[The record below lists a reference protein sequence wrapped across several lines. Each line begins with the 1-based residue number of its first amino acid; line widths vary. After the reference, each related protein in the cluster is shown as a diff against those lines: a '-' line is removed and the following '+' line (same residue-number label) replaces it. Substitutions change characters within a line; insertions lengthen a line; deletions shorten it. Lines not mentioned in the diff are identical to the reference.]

1 MDPREASEML
11 LQQMSVP
18 ARRDYQLRSFSL
30 KADGKHVSAASQS
43 TRAVSFNA
51 AHKDVP
57 FTVATPRGFF
67 SGPLISMNSQVSAE
81 RPSCTAATTGHMRKW
96 SESDVSFAT
105 PEDGGSGS
113 ESFRLE
119 GSQEQDSLSAWGE
132 RSDFLMA
139 PPVKQLQ
146 PVVDNVEGTTA
157 PGLRKLAGA
166 PAGKPSGQ
174 DMSSPIISNEK
185 PNRLPPSR
193 SWAAGG
199 ELHMVRS
206 TQSRPACKRE
216 QLAQTKAESVERQRA
231 MKCSRGAGSEKEA
244 GDSRRRPTASIA
256 WDSLNKSQENSPQ
269 HDLAAVPFQWEEAPG
284 KPKTIAAA
292 AERAMAR
299 RLLREGGEKK
309 AGSSKAKQLQLGSA
323 DHVQKSS
330 SEAAYAA
337 AAAADRLGRRVV
349 AQASP
354 NSSFRSSHRFY
365 ARTAPGERSF
375 SGPRS
380 SVDSAHVISEVETEA
395 RIDLVAP
402 AAAKFLVESWI
413 SPNVTPEQNLTTIP
427 FKWEEAP
434 GKPKA
439 DEAAE
444 SNKPPQLQLP
454 PRLAVVP
461 PSESHSRE
469 LRGRNRVRSVSGP
482 LVGYSPLTSP
492 IQRREQ
498 QQQHQSSPVMRSCSP
513 SKRSIS
519 PSKIHALAKHLS
531 RRVTN
536 SAATQETSFY
546 ELVESRNSRYTY
558 TSGPLED
565 GRDRGASPR
574 ALVRSASGALMSA
587 STACELQ
594 EYPFYRPKHEKH
606 SLGPT
611 FTSGPLLTTAP
622 SAASSS
628 KRASSPSRRSI
639 SPSRIQALA
648 KQLTRKASPAA
659 SDCRLEDPNWPVP
672 FKQHRHS
679 STKGYK
685 SGPLDRSAT
694 NSTPAAAE
702 YTLDRSCS
710 GTGSLE
716 SPTVSTVSNIIP
728 HDSSESTTSSDQP
741 WLEKQQWSPTST
753 LQGPSGYSQTLTSV
767 RSSASDTDPYI
778 HTLPLSVDVSKSLSC
793 VSYESFEHSFTEHA
807 SPTSQSPPSG
817 DVGPTWSELGSPYLG
832 PTVADYRMRGRDS
845 SGGASEGVKAIIK
858 LCRTGSN
865 WRKGKLATHSPEMWA
880 PTLASYFQS
889 VEAAMGDVNLGSG
902 PALANPQQHEAGPQV
917 AGPAE
922 TSPRVSVEAPTRLP
936 YTMPSLPELKL
947 ASGEYCCDT
956 SKADFSSCL
965 GVKLSPARFTTKAG
979 DHWPGQ
985 TCAVSWGDRDRGHSA
1000 PTNNVEDGY
1009 RSPAYT
1015 ATLELLSPSAE
1026 LFSKKKK
1033 VLGKSRSV
1041 KLVLP
1046 SSNLRRK
1053 TRFIVSLV
1061 TFTCSQSS
1069 SCQHI
1074 SGTPLIHH
1082 LRCCCLHELFL
1093 EATTLLQL
1101 IFLLYC
1107 NN

>member
-1 MDPREASEML
+1 MDSRAASEML
-11 LQQMSVP
+11 LQQVSVP
-18 ARRDYQLRSFSL
+18 ARRDYQLRSCSL
-30 KADGKHVSAASQS
+30 NADENEVSAASQS
-43 TRAVSFNA
+43 IRAVSFNA
-51 AHKDVP
+51 AHEDVP
-57 FTVATPRGFF
+57 FALATPRGFF
-67 SGPLISMNSQVSAE
+67 SGPLISLNSQVTAE
-81 RPSCTAATTGHMRKW
+81 RPNCTAATSGHMRKW

-105 PEDGGSGS
+105 PEGGGSGS
-113 ESFRLE
+113 ESFHLE

-139 PPVKQLQ
+139 PIKQLQ
-146 PVVDNVEGTTA
+146 SVVDNVEGTTA
-157 PGLRKLAGA
+157 PGLCKLAGD

-174 DMSSPIISNEK
+174 DMSCPTISNEK
-185 PNRLPPSR
+185 PNRLLPSR

-199 ELHMVRS
+199 ELNMARS

-231 MKCSRGAGSEKEA
+231 MRCSRGARSEKEA
-244 GDSRRRPTASIA
+244 GASRRRPTASIA

-269 HDLAAVPFQWEEAPG
+269 HELAAVPFQWEEAPG

-309 AGSSKAKQLQLGSA
+309 AGSSKAKELQLGVS

-337 AAAADRLGRRVV
+337 AAAADQLGRRVV
-349 AQASP
+349 AHASP

-375 SGPRS
+375 AGPRS

-395 RIDLVAP
+395 RIDLIAP

-461 PSESHSRE
+461 PTESHTKE

-536 SAATQETSFY
+536 AAATQETSFY
-546 ELVESRNSRYTY
+546 ELVESRNSRHTY

-606 SLGPT
+606 RLGPT

-659 SDCRLEDPNWPVP
+659 PDSRLEDPNWPVS

-679 STKGYK
+679 NTKGYK

-694 NSTPAAAE
+694 NSAPAAAG
-702 YTLDRSCS
+702 YTLGRSCS

-716 SPTVSTVSNIIP
+716 SPIVSDIIP

-767 RSSASDTDPYI
+767 HSSASETDPYI
-778 HTLPLSVDVSKSLSC
+778 HTLPLSVAVSKSLSC

-832 PTVADYRMRGRDS
+832 PTVADYQMRGRDS

-902 PALANPQQHEAGPQV
+902 PSLATPPQHEAGHQV
-917 AGPAE
+917 AGAAE
-922 TSPRVSVEAPTRLP
+922 GSPRVSVEAPTRLP

-947 ASGEYCCDT
+947 ASGEYCSNT
-956 SKADFSSCL
+956 SKADFFSCL

-979 DHWPGQ
+979 DHWTGQ
-985 TCAVSWGDRDRGHSA
+985 DCGVSWGDRDRVHSA

-1041 KLVLP
+1041 KLVFP

-1053 TRFIVSLV
+1053 TRFVVSLL
-1061 TFTCSQSS
+1061 TFTCASPAHAS
-1069 SCQHI
+1069 I
-1074 SGTPLIHH
+1074 SHGH
-1082 LRCCCLHELFL
+1082 
-1093 EATTLLQL
+1093 A
-1101 IFLLYC
+1101 
-1107 NN
+1107 